1 MSMLVGLAR
10 RKTLLEKR
18 KEAEE
23 GKMKP

>member
-1 MSMLVGLAR
+1 MLVGLAR